1 MTELRVRVPSILPVF
16 YFLTLERRRLLEEIV
31 GKPIFFF
38 IVFLI
43 QMAISIV
50 NYVLAYL
57 CKKNNQQLA
66 YISNL
71 LAGIS
76 WTMTGL
82 YKLGEYFLAL

>member
-1 MTELRVRVPSILPVF
+1 ML
-16 YFLTLERRRLLEEIV
+16 
-31 GKPIFFF
+31 
-38 IVFLI
+38 
-43 QMAISIV
+43 ISIV
-50 NYVLAYL
+50 NYAAAYA
-57 CKKNNQQLA
+57 CRKNKQSLG